1 MTERTLTLNGK
12 KVKFKASA
20 ALPRMYRTMF
30 GRDAFRDMETVEK
43 AILTARQENSEESGI
58 PAETVEL
65 LEDIA
70 YMMAKHADPE
80 VPDTVEEWLEQFE
93 VLSIYSIIP
102 IIPDLWYANM
112 KTNIKAKKKSDPQ
125 TGK

>member
-1 MTERTLTLNGK
+1 MTERTLTLNGR

-30 GRDAFRDMETVEK
+30 GRDAFKDMETVEK

>member
-12 KVKFKASA
+12 KIKFKASA

-30 GRDAFRDMETVEK
+30 GRDAFKDMETVEK
-43 AILTARQENSEESGI
+43 AILTARQENNEEQGI
-58 PAETVEL
+58 PGDTLEL
-65 LEDIA
+65 LENIA
-70 YMMAKHADPE
+70 YSMAKHADSK

-112 KTNIKAKKKSDPQ
+112 KTSIPSKKKSDPQ

>member
-1 MTERTLTLNGK
+1 
-12 KVKFKASA
+12 
-20 ALPRMYRTMF
+20 
-30 GRDAFRDMETVEK
+30 METVEK